1 MRTQEQILQDMA
13 ATHKAYF
20 DHLTD
25 HTAFMQTLTILRAL
39 ERELVEAVGNK
50 HDAFHLEHLSYMA
63 AMDDF
68 MSTPRRND

>member
-13 ATHKAYF
+13 ATKAYF

>member
-1 MRTQEQILQDMA
+1 MRTQAEILQDMA
-13 ATHKAYF
+13 AIHKAYF
-20 DHLTD
+20 DNLTD